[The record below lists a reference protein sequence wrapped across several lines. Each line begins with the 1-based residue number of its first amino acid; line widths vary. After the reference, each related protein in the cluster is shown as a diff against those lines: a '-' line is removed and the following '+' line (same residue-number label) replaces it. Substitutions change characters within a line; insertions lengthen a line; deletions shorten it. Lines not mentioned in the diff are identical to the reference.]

1 MTVNFQ
7 VYQYFRQPNKL
18 LSTLRNKDVSEEEHM
33 RLTGLTS
40 CRRLQMKETFLTL
53 NC

>member
-1 MTVNFQ
+1 MTVSFR

-33 RLTGLTS
+33 TQTGLTS
-40 CRRLQMKETFLTL
+40 CRRLQMKEIFITL